1 MWLIPFFT
9 NHVTHVIQISI
20 MLHVMFQIMLHTIVT
35 SDPIMLVKMCWFFSD
50 FLQPT
55 EWSESCELR
64 ILTFHVSWRPVLYT
78 YIITINFLI
87 IVNPI
92 NNTTQLFTG
101 LFTIQICF
109 QLRKDV
115 FFGVFL
121 WFAWKGFW
129 DRIFFVL
136 VWDIIFYY
144 QESDIFLCDFVF
156 PASCVFCV
164 KCEGIIINN
173 LCWYISYVSVEWKDQ
188 LSLR

>member
-1 MWLIPFFT
+1 M
-9 NHVTHVIQISI
+9 
-20 MLHVMFQIMLHTIVT
+20 
-35 SDPIMLVKMCWFFSD
+35 
-50 FLQPT
+50 
-55 EWSESCELR
+55 
-64 ILTFHVSWRPVLYT
+64 TFHVSWRPVLYT

-144 QESDIFLCDFVF
+144 QESDKFLCDFVF

-173 LCWYISYVSVEWKDQ
+173 SCWYISLCRCGIKGSAILKVNVSVHVYTQ
-188 LSLR
+188 YYIILHYMTLYRLLVNTVRVSIYNTTMLSSLWSS